1 MEKNKLAVTKAV
13 YGIVDKLPEIPG
25 WHSLGRNE
33 QDSLVTYT
41 DELHKYRQLQG
52 LGEFGQLM
60 VLTQVQQLIDGKEMS
75 MDDYLR
81 FNYPQHHQRTI
92 HRKQQ
97 AFAELAATIPNPIL
111 KKLSAF
117 GQDVIAHFDRI
128 ATATLGDIRNAI
140 REMPLLPVSTD
151 KDAEK
156 WLVELDGKLLE
167 ERQNRRKVAG
177 KAPDQEF
184 IEKVAANELV
194 NHITQAKLKTSSE
207 KRQFLTRVIGWT
219 MEAHAVHG
227 TLRAGR
233 IPIPGGVL
241 RPKGRPTMTEEEKEK
256 ARKARERR
264 KKVAA

>member
-1 MEKNKLAVTKAV
+1 MEKGKLVPSKV
-13 YGIVDKLPEIPG
+13 IYGLADKLPEIPG
-25 WHSLGRNE
+25 WHSLARTE

-75 MDDYLR
+75 MEDYLR

-97 AFAELAATIPNPIL
+97 AFSELAATIPNPIL

-117 GQDVIAHFDRI
+117 GQDVIGHFDRI

-167 ERQNRRKVAG
+167 ERQNRRKVAA
-177 KAPDQEF
+177 APPDREF
-184 IEKVAANELV
+184 LEKVAANDLV
-194 NHITQAKLKTSSE
+194 SHMTEAKLKTSSE
-207 KRQFLTRVIGWT
+207 KRQFLTRVIGWA

-241 RPKGRPTMTEEEKEK
+241 RPKGRPRMTDEEKER
-256 ARKARERR
+256 ARKARERKR
-264 KKVAA
+264 KVAA